1 MTTLARR
8 AAPQRLFS
16 EFLAAD
22 PARLHFAAH
31 SHHLW
36 PDATRAAQDQAWSD
50 AASGVDHKWSRIFSE
65 VLPEAQ
71 GHLARLLNAP
81 DPAAFA
87 FAPNVHEL
95 FVRLCSAVERPGP
108 LRLLAT
114 GSEFHSF
121 SRQARRWVEA
131 GLATLE
137 LVPAEPF
144 GDFPQRFRAAVRRG
158 GHDLIWASHV
168 LFDSGYVFES
178 VFELLAEA
186 PAEALVCVDGY
197 HGFMAL
203 PTDLGPFASRVFY
216 TAGSYK
222 YAMAGE
228 GVCFLYAPPG
238 LAPRPRDTGW
248 FASFGTLE
256 SSPSG
261 EVGYGP
267 GGYRMMGATFD
278 PSGLY
283 RFNAVQRLLL
293 EEGWSVARIHEHVRG
308 LQSELLERLERA
320 GRPLGLCAEQLV
332 PGPTAPDRGHFLTFR
347 RADAAALRAE
357 LERVGV
363 VVDSRGD
370 RLRVGLGLYHGSAD
384 LERLVQRID
393 RLARG

>member
-1 MTTLARR
+1 
-8 AAPQRLFS
+8 
-16 EFLAAD
+16 
-22 PARLHFAAH
+22 
-31 SHHLW
+31 
-36 PDATRAAQDQAWSD
+36 
-50 AASGVDHKWSRIFSE
+50 
-65 VLPEAQ
+65 
-71 GHLARLLNAP
+71 
-81 DPAAFA
+81 
-87 FAPNVHEL
+87 
-95 FVRLCSAVERPGP
+95 
-108 LRLLAT
+108 LAT

-203 PTDLGPFASRVFY
+203 PTDLGPFARRVFY

-347 RADAAALRAE
+347 RADAATLRAE

-384 LERLVQRID
+384 LERLVQRLD